1 MSRRPPRSTR
11 TDTRFPYTTLFRSTD
26 SLMSRQE
33 RQTQLLREAE
43 EARFAAL
50 EDARR
55 REEAAR
61 AKALGEEKARAAEA
75 REEKTPVPEPAPEP
89 EAPAAAA
96 EEPAKVE
103 EAPRAVAPA
112 EIGRA
117 HV

>member
-1 MSRRPPRSTR
+1 MRIRDWSS
-11 TDTRFPYTTLFRSTD
+11 DVCSSDL
-26 SLMSRQE
+26 
-33 RQTQLLREAE
+33 QTQLLREAE

-96 EEPAKVE
+96 EEPAKRAEERRGGKECVSTGRTRWSPDPGINKTRGVE
-103 EAPRAVAPA
+103 LA
-112 EIGRA
+112 
-117 HV
+117 